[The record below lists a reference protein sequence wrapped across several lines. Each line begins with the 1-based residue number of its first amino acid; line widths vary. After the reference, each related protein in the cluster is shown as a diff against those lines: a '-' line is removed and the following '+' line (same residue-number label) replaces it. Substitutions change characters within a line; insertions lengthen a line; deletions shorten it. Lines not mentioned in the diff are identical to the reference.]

1 MPLATL
7 KQVLGEAKKRHYGV
21 GAFNVNN
28 MEQIQGIMQ
37 AARDTKSP
45 VVIQASRGALKYTN
59 LVYIK
64 HLMLA
69 AVEENPD
76 IPIVMHLDHGDNL
89 DTVKKAIGL
98 GFSSV
103 MIDASAYPYEENVKI
118 TREVVKYAHKFG
130 VSVEGELG
138 TLGGIEEDVANSV
151 KLTDPAKAVE
161 FIKLTGV
168 DALAIAIG
176 TSHGAYKFKSQP
188 KLAIPLVKKISQKV
202 NIPLVMHGSSSVP
215 VELRNDIN
223 KFGGKMPNAMGVP
236 TASIQAAIK
245 NGICKINTD
254 TDVRM
259 AMTSSVRRVFSEHP
273 EIFDPRDY
281 LGPGRDA
288 ITKVV
293 ASKMKAFGTAGHAKD
308 YKIIPL
314 KEAKKWYKK

>member
-7 KQVLGEAKKRHYGV
+7 KQVLGEAKKKHYGV

-37 AARDTKSP
+37 AAKNNNSP
-45 VVIQASRGALKYTN
+45 VIVQASRGALKYTN
-59 LVYIK
+59 LTYIK

-69 AVEENPD
+69 AVEENPN
-76 IPIVMHLDHGDNL
+76 IPLVMHLDHGDNL
-89 DTVKKAIGL
+89 DTVKKAINL

-103 MIDASAYPYEENVKI
+103 MIDASAYPFDENVKI
-118 TREVVKYAHKFG
+118 TREVVQYAHKFG

-151 KLTDPAKAVE
+151 KLTNPEKAVE
-161 FIKLTGV
+161 FVKLTGV

-176 TSHGAYKFKSQP
+176 TSHGAYKFKTQP
-188 KLAIPLVKKISQKV
+188 KLAISLVKEISKKV

-236 TASIQAAIK
+236 TTSIQAAIK
-245 NGICKINTD
+245 NGVCKINTD

-259 AMTSSVRRVFSEHP
+259 AMTASVRRTFYEHP
-273 EIFDPRDY
+273 EVFDPRDY

-288 ITKVV
+288 ITKLVS
-293 ASKMKAFGTAGHAKD
+293 SKMKAFGTAGHAKD
-308 YKIIPL
+308 YKVISL

>member
-7 KQVLGEAKKRHYGV
+7 RQVLGEAKKRHYGV

-37 AARDTKSP
+37 AAHETNSP
-45 VVIQASRGALKYTN
+45 VIIQASRGALRYTN

-64 HLMLA
+64 HLMQA

-76 IPIVMHLDHGDNL
+76 IPIVMHLDHGDTI
-89 DTVKKAIGL
+89 DTVKTAIGL
-98 GFSSV
+98 GFTSV
-103 MIDASAYPYEENVKI
+103 MIDASAHPFEENVNI
-118 TREVVKYAHKFG
+118 TREVVNYAHRFG

-138 TLGGIEEDVANSV
+138 TLGGIEEDVSNSI
-151 KLTDPAKAVE
+151 KLTDPQKALE
-161 FIKLTGV
+161 FVKLTGV

-236 TASIQAAIK
+236 TTSIQAAIR

-259 AMTSSVRRVFSEHP
+259 AMTASVRRTFSEHP

-288 ITKVV
+288 IKRLV

-308 YKIIPL
+308 YKVIPL
-314 KEAKKWYKK
+314 KDAKKFYKK

>member
-7 KQVLGEAKKRHYGV
+7 RQVLGEAKKRHYGV
-21 GAFNVNN
+21 GAYNVND

-37 AARDTKSP
+37 AARETKSP
-45 VVIQASRGALKYTN
+45 VIIQASRGALKYTN

-76 IPIVMHLDHGDNL
+76 IPIVMHLDHGDNI
-89 DTVKKAIGL
+89 DTVKQAIDL

-103 MIDASAYPYEENVKI
+103 MIDASAHPFEENVKI
-118 TREVVKYAHKFG
+118 TSEVVRYAHRFG

-138 TLGGIEEDVANSV
+138 TLGGIEEDVSNSV
-151 KLTDPAKAVE
+151 KLTDPSKAVE
-161 FIKLTGV
+161 FVKLTGV

-176 TSHGAYKFKSQP
+176 TSHGAYKFKSKP
-188 KLAIPLVKKISQKV
+188 KLAIPLVRKISQKV

-215 VELRNDIN
+215 VELRNEIN
-223 KFGGKMPNAMGVP
+223 RFGGKMPNAMGVP
-236 TASIQAAIK
+236 VSSIQAAIR

-259 AMTSSVRRVFSEHP
+259 AMTSSVRKVFYEHP

-281 LGPGRDA
+281 LGPGREA
-288 ITKVV
+288 IAKLV
-293 ASKMKAFGTAGHAKD
+293 ASKMKSFRTAGHAKD
-308 YKIIPL
+308 YKIMPL
-314 KEAKKWYKK
+314 KDAKKQYR

>member
-28 MEQIQGIMQ
+28 MEQIQGIMH
-37 AARDTKSP
+37 AAKETNSP
-45 VVIQASRGALKYTN
+45 VIIQASRGALKYTN

-64 HLMLA
+64 HLMQA

-76 IPIVMHLDHGDNL
+76 IPIVMHLDHGDSI
-89 DTVKKAIGL
+89 DTVKTAISL
-98 GFSSV
+98 GFTSV
-103 MIDASAYPYEENVKI
+103 MIDASAHPFEENMKI
-118 TREVVKYAHKFG
+118 TREVVKYAHKYG

-138 TLGGIEEDVANSV
+138 TLGGIEEDVSNSV
-151 KLTDPAKAVE
+151 KLTDPKKAIE
-161 FIKLTGV
+161 FVKLTGV

-223 KFGGKMPNAMGVP
+223 KYGGKMPNAMGVP
-236 TASIQAAIK
+236 TTSIQAAIR

-259 AMTSSVRRVFSEHP
+259 AMTASIRKTFCEHP
-273 EIFDPRDY
+273 EIFDPREY
-281 LGPGRDA
+281 LGPGREA
-288 ITKVV
+288 ITKLV
-293 ASKMKAFGTAGHAKD
+293 ASKMKAFGTSGHAKD
-308 YKIIPL
+308 YKVIPL
-314 KEAKKWYKK
+314 KDAKKFYKK